1 MRNDIY
7 YVSIE
12 IVKSDKGFTVKECYE
27 NKFSIALDRVV
38 VKTFNDFNEA
48 MNFSHK
54 HITKFKDLKRAITI
68 LPLKCDKEYQEHLD
82 YVKKNKIRYFIDE
95 NGNAYIKQGKK
106 YL

>member
-38 VKTFNDFNEA
+38 VKTFNDLIKQWTF
-48 MNFSHK
+48 
-54 HITKFKDLKRAITI
+54 HISTSQSLKTLKDLSR
-68 LPLKCDKEYQEHLD
+68 LY
-82 YVKKNKIRYFIDE
+82 R
-95 NGNAYIKQGKK
+95 
-106 YL
+106 